1 MIDFVARTFQDGG
14 IFMYTI
20 TAALALGLTVIVER
34 TYYLLVRFNVDGR
47 KFYVEISRLINQGD
61 VDGAQKLC
69 GGAPLPRIMG
79 AGLAAMAKETGAAE
93 RRSSAIQNA
102 IDEEALSVIPQVEKR
117 IHYLS
122 MIANV
127 STLLGLL
134 GTIVGLMQAFQ
145 AVAGADPSQ
154 KGAMLAQGISMAMNT
169 TAYGLVV
176 AIPCMICYSFLQT
189 KATKIIDEVDEYSVK
204 LINLLSSRNL
214 GS

>member
-1 MIDFVARTFQDGG
+1 MFEEIARSFQEGG
-14 IFMYTI
+14 MFMYAI
-20 TAALALGLTVIVER
+20 TAALGLGVAVIAER
-34 TYYLLVRFNVDGR
+34 AYVLMFRFNVDGR
-47 KFYVEISRLINQGD
+47 KFYTELRKLVQNGQLKAARD
-61 VDGAQKLC
+61 LC
-69 GGAPLPRIMG
+69 GNAPLPRILG
-79 AGLAAMAKETGAAE
+79 VGIDAAGGGE
-93 RRSSAIQNA
+93 RAVQNA
-102 IDEEALSVIPQVEKR
+102 VDEEALAVIPRVEKR

-127 STLLGLL
+127 ATLMGLL

-154 KGAMLAQGISMAMNT
+154 KAALLARGISMAMNT

-176 AIPCMICYSFLQT
+176 AIPCMAAYSFLQS

-204 LINLLSSRNL
+204 LINLLMAAQR

>member
-1 MIDFVARTFQDGG
+1 MDFIARTFQDGG
-14 IFMYTI
+14 IFMYAI
-20 TAALALGLTVIVER
+20 TASLALGLAIVIER

-47 KFYVEISRLINQGD
+47 KFYVEISRLINQD
-61 VDGAQKLC
+61 DLEGAQKLC

-79 AGLAAMAKETGAAE
+79 AGLNAIKGTGE
-93 RRSSAIQNA
+93 RRASAVQNA

-176 AIPCMICYSFLQT
+176 AIPCMICYSFLQS

-204 LINLLSSRNL
+204 LINLLGTRNL

>member
-1 MIDFVARTFQDGG
+1 MEFIARTFQDGG
-14 IFMYTI
+14 VFMYTI
-20 TAALALGLTVIVER
+20 TAALALGLAIVIER

-61 VDGAQKLC
+61 MDGARKLC

-79 AGLAAMAKETGAAE
+79 AGLNAVAKEAGE

-127 STLLGLL
+127 ATLLGLL

-176 AIPCMICYSFLQT
+176 AIPCMIAYSFLQS
-189 KATKIIDEVDEYSVK
+189 KATKIIDEIDEYSVR
-204 LINLLSSRNL
+204 LINLLGARHL
-214 GS
+214 GN